1 MRVRSGVFA
10 DDREFA
16 TDRLLSKAT
25 STAELKTLLET
36 EFKALTDIGNTYLL

>member
-1 MRVRSGVFA
+1 MSLGTA
-10 DDREFA
+10 REFA

-36 EFKALTDIGNTYLL
+36 EFKALRLRK